1 MRHPVLAALLIN
13 ALLFGAFFALA
24 SPRYETNDDV
34 QMMLIASGAYTGE
47 PSAFLL
53 FTNVAIGCL
62 LERLY
67 QLSSAVNWYAFHLY
81 AVHFLAMVALLLAL
95 RRRCGVRRSL
105 LFFALLFFTF
115 ELRFLLLLQFTTT
128 AAVAAVSGSL
138 LLLSLPPDERR
149 PRSVLVVGV
158 TLVVLA
164 AMIRDSA
171 FYLMLFLLLPTVLHR
186 SLTGGGTRVVSH
198 FGLALLISGAV
209 IALDAHVYARDDG
222 WRRHREYNEVRSI
235 LHDLVNPDYDVRTR
249 PILEQIGWS
258 ENDLRMFR
266 SWFFSDRELYS
277 LEKLQSLREGLR
289 PMSGLGAGY
298 RGIHR
303 LASKVSGARTFFYV
317 SLASVVL
324 AGTLAMR
331 RGRSFLLLALGV
343 GAAGLAAGCYLAL
356 LWRLP
361 ERVLLPILW
370 AVNASIFLAATA
382 DPLPARRWSIARGS
396 VLLLMMAAALLP
408 HASHLNAIN
417 RENRRELRA
426 FEQILG
432 RLAAEFGGSERRP
445 VFVVWGAALPIE
457 SASPLSTSS
466 DLSAL
471 QTIPLSWTT
480 NSPLYAAT
488 LRRYGVEDL
497 HTALYQRDELYLI
510 VPPGVLAFYQQFV
523 KEHYGE
529 NLSFRRTWIDVP
541 HEASWG
547 RVLGLEVV
555 KPTAR

>member
-1 MRHPVLAALLIN
+1 MLAALLIN

-53 FTNVAIGCL
+53 FTNVAIGFL

-67 QLSSAVNWYAFHLY
+67 QHSSAVNWYASYLY
-81 AVHFLAMVALLLAL
+81 TVHFLAMVALLLAL
-95 RRRCGVRRSL
+95 QRRRGARRSL
-105 LFFALLFFTF
+105 LFFALLFLTF

-128 AAVAAVSGSL
+128 AAVAAVSGGL

-149 PRSVLVVGV
+149 PRSALVLGV
-158 TLVVLA
+158 SLVVLA

-171 FYLMLFLLLPTVLHR
+171 FYLMLFLLLPAALHR
-186 SLTGGGTRVVSH
+186 ALTGGGARAVSH
-198 FGLALLISGAV
+198 LWLALMISGAA

-222 WRRHREYNEVRSI
+222 WQRHREYNEVRSV
-235 LHDLVNPDYDVRTR
+235 LHDLVNPDYDARTR
-249 PILEQIGWS
+249 PVLEQIGWS

-266 SWFFSDRELYS
+266 SWFFADGELYS
-277 LEKLQSLREGLR
+277 LEKLQALREGLR
-289 PMSGLGAGY
+289 PVSGLGSRY
-298 RGIHR
+298 RGIRR
-303 LASKVSGARTFFYV
+303 LASQVSGARTFFYL
-317 SLASVVL
+317 SLANVVL
-324 AGTLAMR
+324 AGVLATG

-343 GAAGLAAGCYLAL
+343 GAAGLAAGSYLAL

-361 ERVLLPILW
+361 ERVLLPMLF
-370 AVNASIFLAATA
+370 AVNASIFFAASA
-382 DPLPARRWSIARGS
+382 DPPPSRRRSIARGS
-396 VLLLMMAAALLP
+396 VLLLMMAAGLLP
-408 HASHLNAIN
+408 HASHLIAID

-432 RLAAEFGGSERRP
+432 RLAADFGGPERRP

-457 SASPLSTSS
+457 SASPLATSS
-466 DLSAL
+466 DLAAL

-488 LRRYGVEDL
+488 LRRYGIEDL
-497 HTALYQRDELYLI
+497 HTALYQRDELHLI
-510 VPPGVLAFYQQFV
+510 VPPGVLELYQRFV
-523 KEHYGE
+523 IQHYGE

-547 RVLGLEVV
+547 RVPGLEVV
-555 KPTAR
+555 KPIAR